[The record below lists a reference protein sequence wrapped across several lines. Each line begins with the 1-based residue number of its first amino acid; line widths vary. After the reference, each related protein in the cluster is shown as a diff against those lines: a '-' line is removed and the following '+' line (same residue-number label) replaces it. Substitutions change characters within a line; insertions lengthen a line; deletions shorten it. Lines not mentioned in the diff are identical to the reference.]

1 MHRAIRYIVFV
12 CLFCCIAIGVKAQ
25 EQPISKTTP
34 PVPADKSDTFFLA
47 KKKGL
52 LGRLGRSISLAP
64 PGPAP
69 VKVANPFLKFSGKT
83 IRSIQY
89 ASLGFDRNIYDS
101 NEINTNFGIRIAKAF
116 HKNTKTSVIRRN
128 LFFKEGDRVY
138 PYLLADNEK
147 HLRDLPYIQDAR
159 IIVELDPKSQDS
171 VDIIVIT
178 KDVFSIGGSLNIGN
192 INQGSAQLKEEN
204 FVGTGD
210 QLQAIGLYD
219 KARTPMYGYGGQFI
233 DRDIKGSFIDWT
245 TGFTTFNTAIS
256 GGGSEETQL
265 YSRFDKPLVSAY
277 FPWTG
282 SLSAVYSKTNNG
294 YAPRT
299 SLYDSF
305 YRYENYNLNAWFGY
319 NFGSKKLLYQNFKI
333 PIQKFIAIRALDQH
347 FTMVPDTLS
356 MINNFGYQNISGVLG
371 AIDIFKQSI
380 YRTNFIYGFGRNED
394 VPEGF
399 STSLLGGW
407 IIREGRQRPYYGLDF
422 LGSSFTKKESYYDYT
437 FRIGG
442 YWYNNHFED
451 ADILF
456 NMDHFTRLRKWGS
469 NWYNRNFFTLGI
481 TKQINPVLNQPL
493 LLQSGFGLP
502 YFPNG
507 MLAGD
512 IRATAKGQCVFYE
525 LKKLLGFRF
534 APFAFAD
541 ACSLTP
547 TGLPID
553 KSEIYTAV
561 GGGIRTRNENLIFGT
576 FELKAFYFPRTMP
589 GMASWLLQL
598 NSDIQFTF
606 SSTYIRQPDFILE
619 N

>member
-12 CLFCCIAIGVKAQ
+12 CLFCCIGIGVKAQ
-25 EQPISKTTP
+25 EAPISKTTP

-47 KKKGL
+47 EKKGL

-64 PGPAP
+64 PGPVP
-69 VKVANPFLKFSGKT
+69 VEVANPYLKFSGKV

-89 ASLGFDRNIYDS
+89 ASLGFERNIYDS
-101 NEINTNFGIRIAKAF
+101 SDIQDNFGIRIAKAF
-116 HKNTKTSVIRRN
+116 HKNTRTSVIKKN
-128 LFFKEGDRVY
+128 LFFREGDRLY

-159 IIVELDPKSQDS
+159 IIVALTPKTDDS

-178 KDVFSIGGSLNIGN
+178 KDVFSIGGSLNMAN
-192 INQGSAQLKEEN
+192 LQQGSAQLKEEN
-204 FVGTGD
+204 FIGSGD

-219 KARTPMYGYGGQFI
+219 KIRKPIYGYGGQFI
-233 DRDIKGSFIDWT
+233 QRDMNGSFIDWT
-245 TGFTTFNTAIS
+245 TGFTTFNGAIS
-256 GGGSEETQL
+256 GGGNEETQL
-265 YSRFDKPLVSAY
+265 YTRFDKPLVSAY

-282 SLSAVYSKTNNG
+282 SLSVFYDKTSND
-294 YAPRT
+294 YAPRD
-299 SLYDSF
+299 SLYDSL
-305 YRYENYNLNAWFGY
+305 YRYENYKLNVWFGY
-319 NFGSKKLLYQNFKI
+319 NFGSRRLLYKNFKI
-333 PIQKFIAIRALDQH
+333 PVQKFIAIRALDQH
-347 FTMVPDTLS
+347 FTRVPDTLTMLNS
-356 MINNFGYQNISGVLG
+356 FTYQNISGVLG

-399 STSLLGGW
+399 SSSLLGGW
-407 IIREGRQRPYYGLDF
+407 INREGRQRPYYGLDF
-422 LGSSFTKKESYYDYT
+422 NASRFTKKESYYDCT

-442 YWYNNHFED
+442 YWYNKEFED

-456 NMDHFTRLRKWGS
+456 SMDHFTRLRKWGS
-469 NWYNRNFFTLGI
+469 NWYNRNFFTVGI

-493 LLQSGFGLP
+493 ILESNFGLP

-507 MLAGD
+507 MLAAD
-512 IRATAKGQCVFYE
+512 LRTTVKGQCVFYE
-525 LKKLLGFRF
+525 LNKLLGFRF
-534 APFAFAD
+534 APFVFAD
-541 ACSLTP
+541 ASSLTP
-547 TGLPID
+547 TGMDIS
-553 KSEIYTAV
+553 KSEVYSAV

-576 FELKAFYFPRTMP
+576 FELKAYYFPRTMP
-589 GMASWLLQL
+589 GMASWLVQL
-598 NSDIQFTF
+598 NSDIQFSF